1 MALTI
6 IFAIL
11 IFSLIIFVHELG
23 HFVTARL
30 FKVKVHEFAIGMGP
44 KIFSRTK
51 NNITYSLRAI
61 PVGGF
66 CAMEGEDEKSS
77 DPEAFNNKAWYKR
90 IIILAA
96 GATMNVVLGFLIC
109 LTLLSVTAGISKGI
123 SVPEVASVV
132 EGSDA
137 AQFLKP
143 GDKIVKVGDTRVNII
158 RDINF
163 AMQQNQNAPVTITVK
178 RDGELINKEIKPYEV
193 TYEDESKGYI
203 IGFTTSV
210 KGVNPIRV
218 LREAFFETIW
228 MVKMVLVSIGMLF
241 GGQVGINE
249 MSGPVGVVSAMN
261 ESAQAG
267 GGGLIGFLNLLFLA
281 SFISV
286 NIGIMNLLP
295 IPALDGGRIFFTLIE
310 AVTRKPIPPEKEG
323 VVHFIGLILLFALMI
338 FATWNDILRLL
349 S

>member
-23 HFVTARL
+23 HFLTARL

-44 KIFSRTK
+44 AIFSKTK
-51 NNITYSLRAI
+51 NNIKYSIRAI
-61 PVGGF
+61 PVGGY
-66 CAMEGEDEKSS
+66 CAMEGEDQKSS
-77 DPEAFNNKAWYKR
+77 DPGAFNNKPWYQR
-90 IIILAA
+90 IIILTA
-96 GATMNVVLGFLIC
+96 GAGMNVILGFLIC

-123 SVPEVASVV
+123 AVPEVASVV
-132 EGSDA
+132 EGSEA
-137 AQFLKP
+137 AEFLKQ
-143 GDKIVKVGDTRVNII
+143 GDRIVSVGDTKVNII

-163 AMQQNQNAPVTITVK
+163 AMQQNGNKPINITVK
-178 RDGELINKEIKPYEV
+178 RDGELISKEIKPYE
-193 TYEDESKGYI
+193 TAYEDGTKAYI
-203 IGFTTSV
+203 IGFTTQV
-210 KGVNPIRV
+210 KNVNPIRV
-218 LREAFFETIW
+218 VREAFYETIW
-228 MVKMVLVSIGMLF
+228 MVKTIIVSIGMLI
-241 GGQVGINE
+241 GGQVGMNE

-267 GGGLIGFLNLLFLA
+267 GGGLIGLLNLLFLG

-310 AVTRKPIPPEKEG
+310 AVRRKPIPPEKEG
-323 VVHFIGLILLFALMI
+323 IVHFIGLILLFALMI

-349 S
+349 R

>member
-6 IFAIL
+6 IFAII

-23 HFVTARL
+23 HFITARL
-30 FKVKVHEFAIGMGP
+30 FKVTVHEFAIGMGP
-44 KIFSRTK
+44 AIFSRTK
-51 NNITYSLRAI
+51 NNIKYSLRAI

-66 CAMEGEDEKSS
+66 CAMEGEDEQSCDPGAFGNKS
-77 DPEAFNNKAWYKR
+77 PLKR

-96 GATMNVVLGFLIC
+96 GAAMNVILGFVIC
-109 LTLLSVTAGISKGI
+109 LILLSVTAGISKGI
-123 SVPEVASVV
+123 SVPEVSSLV

-137 AQFLKP
+137 AQFLKE
-143 GDKIVKVGDTRVNII
+143 GDRIVKVGKTKVNIV

-163 AMQQNQNAPVTITVK
+163 AMQQNGNNPVTITVK
-178 RDGELINKEIKPYEV
+178 RNGKLISEEIKPYEA
-193 TYEDESKGYI
+193 TYEDGSKAYI
-203 IGFTTSV
+203 IGITTAV
-210 KGVNPIRV
+210 RNVNPFRI

-228 MVKMVLVSIGMLF
+228 MVKIVIVSIGMLI
-241 GGQVGINE
+241 GGQVGMSE

-261 ESAQAG
+261 QSAQAG
-267 GGGLIGFLNLLFLA
+267 GGGFIGFLNLLSLG

-310 AVTRKPIPPEKEG
+310 LVRRKPIPPEKEG
-323 VVHFIGLILLFALMI
+323 VVHFIGLILLFALML
-338 FATWNDILRLL
+338 FATWNDIMRLL
-349 S
+349 G

>member
-11 IFSLIIFVHELG
+11 IFSLIILVHELG
-23 HFVTARL
+23 HFWTARL
-30 FKVKVHEFAIGMGP
+30 FKVTVHEFAIGMGP

-51 NNITYSLRAI
+51 DNIKYSLRLI
-61 PVGGF
+61 PVGGY
-66 CAMEGEDEKSS
+66 CAMEGEDEESS
-77 DPEAFNNKAWYKR
+77 DPGAFNKKPWWQR

-96 GATMNVVLGFLIC
+96 GATMNVILGFLIC
-109 LTLLSVTAGISKGI
+109 LILLSITAGISKGI
-123 SVPEVASVV
+123 AVPEVNSVV
-132 EGSDA
+132 EGSEA
-137 AQFLKP
+137 AEFLEE
-143 GDKIVKVGDTRVNII
+143 GDKIVKVGDTRINII

-163 AMQQNQNAPVTITVK
+163 AMQQNGNKPVTITVK
-178 RDGELINKEIKPYEV
+178 RDGTLISKEIKPYQAAYKDG
-193 TYEDESKGYI
+193 TKAYI

-210 KGVNPIRV
+210 KSVNPIRV
-218 LREAFFETIW
+218 IREAFYETIW
-228 MVKMVLVSIGMLF
+228 MAKTVIISIGMLI
-241 GGQVGINE
+241 GGQIGMNE

-267 GGGLIGFLNLLFLA
+267 GGGLIGLLNLLFLG

-295 IPALDGGRIFFTLIE
+295 LPALDGGRIFFTLIE
-310 AVTRKPIPPEKEG
+310 AIRRKPIPPEKEG

-349 S
+349 R

>member
-23 HFVTARL
+23 HFITARL
-30 FKVKVHEFAIGMGP
+30 FKVTVHEFAIGMGP
-44 KIFSRTK
+44 AIFSRTK
-51 NNITYSLRAI
+51 NNIKYSLRAI

-66 CAMEGEDEKSS
+66 CAMEGEDEKSN
-77 DPEAFNNKAWYKR
+77 DPGAFNNKSPLKR

-96 GATMNVVLGFLIC
+96 GATMNVILGFLIC
-109 LTLLSVTAGISKGI
+109 LILTSITAGISGSI
-123 SVPEVASVV
+123 AVPEVASLV

-137 AQFLKP
+137 ASFLQP
-143 GDKIVKVGDTRVNII
+143 GDRIVKVGDTKVNIV

-163 AMQQNQNAPVTITVK
+163 AMQQNGNNPLSITVK
-178 RDGELINKEIKPYEV
+178 RDGELLSKEIKPFET
-193 TYEDESKGYI
+193 TYEDGSKAYI
-203 IGFTTSV
+203 VGITTRT
-210 KGVNPIRV
+210 VNTNP
-218 LREAFFETIW
+218 LRILRQSFFETIW
-228 MVKMVLVSIGMLF
+228 MVKIVIVSIGMLI
-241 GGQVGINE
+241 GGQVGLNE

-261 ESAQAG
+261 ETAQASG
-267 GGGLIGFLNLLFLA
+267 GGIIGFLNLLYLG

-310 AVTRKPIPPEKEG
+310 LITRKQIPPEKEG

-338 FATWNDILRLL
+338 FATWNDILRLFG
-349 S
+349 

>member
-1 MALTI
+1 MVSTI
-6 IFAIL
+6 IFAII
-11 IFSLIIFVHELG
+11 IFSLIIFVHEFG

-30 FKVKVHEFAIGMGP
+30 FKVTVHEFAIGMGP
-44 KIFSRTK
+44 VIFSKTK
-51 NNITYSLRAI
+51 NNIKYSLRAI

-77 DPEAFNNKAWYKR
+77 DPGAFNNKSPFKR

-96 GATMNVVLGFLIC
+96 GATMNVILGFLIC
-109 LTLLSVTAGISKGI
+109 LILTSVTAGISGKI

-132 EGSDA
+132 ENSDA
-137 AQFLKP
+137 ASFLKP
-143 GDKIVKVGDTRVNII
+143 GDRIIKVGDTKVNIVS
-158 RDINF
+158 DINF
-163 AMQQNQNAPVTITVK
+163 AMQQNGKNPVDITVK
-178 RDGELINKEIKPYEV
+178 RNGELLSKKITPYET
-193 TYEDESKGYI
+193 TYEDGSKAYI
-203 IGFTTSV
+203 IGINTLT
-210 KGVNPIRV
+210 KETNPLRV
-218 LREAFFETIW
+218 LRQSFFETIW
-228 MVKMVLVSIGMLF
+228 MVKLVVVSIKMLI

-261 ESAQAG
+261 ETAQSSG
-267 GGGLIGFLNLLFLA
+267 GGIIGFLNLLFLG

-310 AVTRKPIPPEKEG
+310 LVTRKKIPPEKEG

-338 FATWNDILRLL
+338 FATWNDILRLFG
-349 S
+349 